1 MSERYIVVEG
11 TGTFEDMWGI
21 VDLEYPVYRGE
32 TIAKIV
38 VSDLSEENA
47 KLLAEAKNAHSS
59 AKSSGVQR

>member
-47 KLLAEAKNAHSS
+47 KLLAEAKNSQHAE
-59 AKSSGVQR
+59 SSGVQR